1 MGPEYLSH
9 THILKKEQFPEF
21 SLRNR
26 SQRKI
31 LTGFCF
37 FEDTVP
43 VLSYYDTGK
52 KWLEKF

>member
-37 FEDTVP
+37 YEDTVP
-43 VLSYYDTGK
+43 VLPYYDPGK